1 MKNFIFLLASFLPMI
16 LIALFADPTQGAFT
30 ANFGSILSTFIA
42 GLLGFVFLK
51 RYGKENGIAASI
63 GWLLI
68 LALGLFVAS
77 KC

>member
-1 MKNFIFLLASFLPMI
+1 MKNFILLLASLLPMI
-16 LIALFADPTQGAFT
+16 LIGLFADPTQGAFT

-42 GLLGFVFLK
+42 GILGFGFLK
-51 RYGKENGIAASI
+51 RYGEENGMAASI